1 MDSLIGSPASA
12 PRARCGTARNSYRWS
27 VSSRPIAYTS
37 PSVRTPPGYSH
48 AVHGAGLIFV
58 SGQVA
63 LDPEGSIVGVGDM
76 SEQARQAFRNLGA
89 VLEAAGCSFTDVVKL
104 TYFVRD
110 IEAVGSIRA
119 ARDEF
124 VDTANPPASTLVEV
138 SRLFMPDLL
147 IEIEAVAVAPQPTR

>member
-1 MDSLIGSPASA
+1 M
-12 PRARCGTARNSYRWS
+12 
-27 VSSRPIAYTS
+27 SSRPVASTA

-48 AVHGAGLIFV
+48 AVQGGGLVFV

-63 LDPEGSIVGVGDM
+63 LDAEGSVVGVGDM
-76 SEQARQAFRNLGA
+76 AEQARQAFRNLGA
-89 VLEAAGCSFTDVVKL
+89 VLAAAGCSFADVLKL

-110 IEAVGSIRA
+110 IEAVASIRA

-147 IEIEAVAVAPQPTR
+147 IEIEAVAQAPVR

>member
-1 MDSLIGSPASA
+1 MSSPSIVH
-12 PRARCGTARNSYRWS
+12 TA
-27 VSSRPIAYTS
+27 

-48 AVHGAGLIFV
+48 AMQGAGLIFV

-63 LDPEGSIVGVGDM
+63 LDPEGAVVGAGDM
-76 SEQARQAFRNLGA
+76 AEQARQAFRNLGA
-89 VLEAAGCSFTDVVKL
+89 VLDAAGCSFSDVLKL

-110 IEAVGSIRA
+110 VEAVGSIRA

-124 VDTANPPASTLVEV
+124 VDTAKPPASTLVEV

-147 IEIEAVAVAPQPTR
+147 IEIEAVALAPAR

>member
-1 MDSLIGSPASA
+1 M
-12 PRARCGTARNSYRWS
+12 T
-27 VSSRPIAYTS
+27 SRPIIHTA

-48 AVHGAGLIFV
+48 AVQGAGLIFV

-63 LDPEGSIVGVGDM
+63 LDPQGSVVGVDDM
-76 SEQARQAFRNLGA
+76 AEQARQAFRNLSA
-89 VLEAAGCSFTDVVKL
+89 VLDAAGCSFRDVLKL

-110 IEAVGSIRA
+110 VGAVGSIRA

-124 VDTANPPASTLVEV
+124 IDTANPPASTLVEV

-147 IEIEAVAVAPQPTR
+147 IEIEAVALAPQAAR